1 MKRKIIVEKQTDA
14 YFVGIETTNEYG
26 TAKHGMT
33 LKEIGKEM
41 LKVRN
46 LSTIIE
52 KKKEEFEKS
61 NRCSCA
67 DLDDI
72 EAVCPAH
79 GLKAIRYKRFLE
91 KAIRESVEEALREV
105 RPGSAPNYYD
115 ATFVEVFGRAIEEYD
130 SRVKEFMK

>member
-1 MKRKIIVEKQTDA
+1 
-14 YFVGIETTNEYG
+14 
-26 TAKHGMT
+26 MT

-52 KKKEEFEKS
+52 KKKEEFLRDRIK
-61 NRCSCA
+61 
-67 DLDDI
+67 I
-72 EAVCPAH
+72 QAVD
-79 GLKAIRYKRFLE
+79 FLE